1 MNAKIVVIGAG
12 ASGISAA
19 SRLLKNK
26 FTNVVIL
33 EAENR
38 IGGRVFTEPFG
49 NNVVD
54 LGAQWCH
61 GEKDNVVHEMA
72 SPRNLLE
79 TARYQYDR
87 TLLIQSNGRVIDDNT
102 ADLLM
107 ALAISTVEL
116 YKDEIAKQ
124 DGSLG
129 TFIVKK

>member
-33 EAENR
+33 EAEDR
-38 IGGRVFTEPFG
+38 IGGRVYTEPFG

-61 GEKDNVVHEMA
+61 GEKNNVALFTIALHNFT
-72 SPRNLLE
+72 S
-79 TARYQYDR
+79 R
-87 TLLIQSNGRVIDDNT
+87 TTYIT
-102 ADLLM
+102 P
-107 ALAISTVEL
+107 
-116 YKDEIAKQ
+116 
-124 DGSLG
+124 
-129 TFIVKK
+129 